1 MKQQVNLFHADL
13 IAGNK
18 QAAILNYLYG
28 ISALVLILAIFSAT
42 LVFDIDSTQTEIS
55 STRQKL
61 QQAQTKVQLLQV
73 QYPRKQINTL
83 LAKKITQSQDMQTSL
98 KQIIRLL
105 TDKTSDQ
112 TQGFSRYFS
121 AFARQ
126 TLPNLWLSN
135 IIIDAQ
141 AKNLRFSGSTYT
153 PQNLPVLLQKLQSE
167 AIFHGKIFV
176 KLQMKQAEEP
186 SNRTDFIISTSDET
200 EGDKS

>member
-1 MKQQVNLFHADL
+1 MKQQVNLFYADL
-13 IAGNK
+13 IAGR
-18 QAAILNYLYG
+18 QQPAILNYLYG
-28 ISALVLILAIFSAT
+28 LVALVIMLAIFSAT
-42 LVFDIDSTQTEIS
+42 LLFGINSIQAEITQ
-55 STRQKL
+55 TRQKL
-61 QQAQTKVQLLQV
+61 LQTQTKVQLLQA

-98 KQIIRLL
+98 ERIIRLL

-112 TQGFSRYFS
+112 TQGFSRYLS

-135 IIIDAQ
+135 IAIDVQ
-141 AKNLRFSGSTYT
+141 TKNLRFSGSTYT
-153 PQNLPVLLQKLQSE
+153 PQNLPILLQKLQSE
-167 AIFHGKIFV
+167 AIFQGKVFV
-176 KLQMKQAEEP
+176 KLQMKQAKDP

>member
-1 MKQQVNLFHADL
+1 MKQQVNLFQSDL
-13 IAGNK
+13 IARR
-18 QAAILNYLYG
+18 QRPAILNYLYG
-28 ISALVLILAIFSAT
+28 LVALVIMLAIFSAT
-42 LVFDIDSTQTEIS
+42 LLFGIDNTQAEI
-55 STRQKL
+55 TLARQKL

-98 KQIIRLL
+98 KQIISLL

-135 IIIDAQ
+135 IAIDVQ
-141 AKNLRFSGSTYT
+141 TKNLRFSGSTYT
-153 PQNLPVLLQKLQSE
+153 AQNLPVLLQKLQSE
-167 AIFHGKIFV
+167 TIFQGKVFV

-200 EGDKS
+200 EGNKS